1 MVNGLYALVN
11 NFMFLVNCFMIHMVL
26 KYIQNQK
33 NKYDITA
40 SCPPIKDGTCFTDR
54 CGFDPRSICICVHFL
69 RVGT

>member
-33 NKYDITA
+33 IKKEQKNVLLKVSLFHCFDIF
-40 SCPPIKDGTCFTDR
+40 SSPLF
-54 CGFDPRSICICVHFL
+54 S
-69 RVGT
+69 